1 MAVKLF
7 AAIVI
12 GSMETEMR
20 IYELNPRKGMKELDC
35 IRTRLALGAD
45 AYSYRELDP
54 AKVKELC
61 LVLKEFKGIM
71 DGYQVD
77 GYRACA
83 TSAFRELRSSVIMRD
98 HIEIQTG
105 LRIHIISNSEQRF
118 LDYKSIASESDYFE
132 KIIAN
137 GTAIVDIGGNSMQ
150 ISVFD
155 KDKLIT
161 TQNIK
166 VGKVS
171 TRDHYYS
178 SARNERHYQ
187 SMIREI
193 MEHELNGF
201 ARLYQKERPIQNLI
215 ICDADLLEIA
225 QRRMDLFA
233 ADKEQKDADV
243 FHISAE
249 KFRSLYSRMLDM
261 RADEVSAYFGITSD
275 AAEVAAQS
283 MVYINCLLD
292 RMGADV
298 LWLMDVSICD
308 GMCYDFGVSNKLLRQ
323 THNFDEDI
331 VAAARNI
338 AKRYKCNQAH
348 VRYTEEVSV
357 EIFNR
362 MKKVHGMKNR
372 DRLLLQIAA
381 ILHNCGKYISL
392 SNVSE
397 CAYNIIM
404 ATEIIG
410 LTHQERKIIANV
422 VRYNTAQFNYY
433 DEAEHTYELSREEYL
448 LIAKLTAIL
457 RVANAL
463 DRSHLQKC
471 KGAAV
476 SLKDDKLVISVQTQ
490 EDLSLEKITLR
501 DRADFFEEVF
511 NVHPEIH
518 QKKR

>member
-12 GSMETEMR
+12 GSVETEMR

-35 IRTRLALGAD
+35 IRTRLALGED
-45 AYSYRELDP
+45 AYSDRELDP
-54 AKVKELC
+54 AKVQELIV
-61 LVLKEFKGIM
+61 VLKEFKGIM
-71 DGYQVD
+71 EGYQVD
-77 GYRACA
+77 AYRACA
-83 TSAFRELRSSVIMRD
+83 TSAFRELRSSLIMRD
-98 HIEIQTG
+98 QIETQTG
-105 LRIHIISNSEQRF
+105 LRIHVISNSEQRF
-118 LDYKSIASESDYFE
+118 LDYKSIASQSDYFE
-132 KIIAN
+132 KIIAS

-155 KDKLIT
+155 KDKLVT
-161 TQNIK
+161 TQNIR

-171 TRDHYYS
+171 TREQYHS
-178 SARNERHYQ
+178 TARNEDHYVAI
-187 SMIREI
+187 IREI

-215 ICDADLLEIA
+215 LCDADLLEIA
-225 QRRMDLFA
+225 QKRIDLVA
-233 ADKEQKDADV
+233 PGKDSKEGDV
-243 FHISAE
+243 FHISADQ
-249 KFRSLYSRMLDM
+249 FRSLYARMLRM
-261 RADEVSAYFGITSD
+261 RPDEISDQFQITYD
-275 AAEVAAQS
+275 AAQMAMQS
-283 MVYINCLLD
+283 MVYISCLLE

-308 GMCYDFGVSNKLLRQ
+308 GLCYDYGVQNKLLKQ

-338 AKRYKCNQAH
+338 AKRYKSNQTH
-348 VRYTEEVSV
+348 VRYTEEVCI

-362 MKKVHGMKNR
+362 LKKIHGMKSR

-392 SNVSE
+392 TNVSE
-397 CAYNIIM
+397 CAYNIVM
-404 ATEIIG
+404 ATEIMG
-410 LTHQERKIIANV
+410 LTHDERKIIANV
-422 VRYNTAQFNYY
+422 VRYNTANFHYY
-433 DEAEHTYELSREEYL
+433 NEADRDNTLTREEYL
-448 LIAKLTAIL
+448 TIAKLTAIL

-471 KGAAV
+471 KDAV
-476 SLKDDKLVISVQTQ
+476 ITLKDHTLVISVETQ
-490 EDLSLEKITLR
+490 QDLALEKVTLSE
-501 DRADFFEEVF
+501 RAAFFEEVF